1 MIPGRVL
8 NMLGGV
14 QLMPV
19 REVSVMR
26 GLLMVAR
33 IMVLRG
39 FGVVMRGHAVMMGR
53 LAVFVRCL
61 L

>member
-1 MIPGRVL
+1 MF
-8 NMLGGV
+8 GGV
-14 QLMPV
+14 EVMPV
-19 REVSVMR
+19 GEVSVMR

-53 LAVFVRCL
+53 LAVHVRCL